1 MTLRLRLLALML
13 VVASAAVGVAGCAGK
28 SINHVLADPSRYRN
42 REIKVSGNVVNAYSV
57 AGRGVYQIEDRTGR
71 LWVASDRGV
80 PHRGARVSVTGT
92 IREGFNLGPLA
103 DFARLPDG
111 ALIMIERE
119 HKARY

>member
-1 MTLRLRLLALML
+1 MTLRLRLLALMI

-42 REIKVSGNVVNAYSV
+42 REIKVSGNVVNAYSI

-119 HKARY
+119 HKARD

>member
-1 MTLRLRLLALML
+1 MTLRLRLLALIL

-42 REIKVSGNVVNAYSV
+42 REIKVSGDVVNSYSI

-71 LWVASDRGV
+71 LWVASERGV

-119 HKARY
+119 HKAR

>member
-42 REIKVSGNVVNAYSV
+42 REIKVSGNVVNAYSI

-119 HKARY
+119 HKARD

>member
-13 VVASAAVGVAGCAGK
+13 IVASAAVGIAGCAGK

-119 HKARY
+119 HKARN

>member
-1 MTLRLRLLALML
+1 MTSRLRLIALFLAVTATA
-13 VVASAAVGVAGCAGK
+13 VVIAGCAGK

-42 REIKVSGNVVNAYSV
+42 REIKVSGSVVNSYSI
-57 AGRGVYQIEDRTGR
+57 AGRGVYQIEDNTGR

-103 DFARLPDG
+103 DFARLSDG

-119 HKARY
+119 HKARD

>member
-1 MTLRLRLLALML
+1 MTSRLRLLALIL

-42 REIKVSGNVVNAYSV
+42 REIKVSGDVVNAYSI

-119 HKARY
+119 HRARD

>member
-1 MTLRLRLLALML
+1 MTLRLRLLAVIL
-13 VVASAAVGVAGCAGK
+13 VVASAAIGVAGCAGK

-42 REIKVSGNVVNAYSV
+42 REIKVSGNVVNAYSI
-57 AGRGVYQIEDRTGR
+57 AGRGVYQIEDKTGR

-80 PHRGARVSVTGT
+80 PHRGAHVSVTGT

-103 DFARLPDG
+103 DFARLSDG

-119 HKARY
+119 HRAKY